1 MRDFLK
7 HIKWK
12 TLLARTGIVIGVTV
26 LMAVFALFSVLLI
39 INYGP
44 SRRAHKVFVK
54 SVRETSAIGFL
65 GDWFTTKEE
74 LASIIAENSIEE
86 ITDITDA
93 NLIHIPTKAPDV
105 SEAPREPQRIV
116 EYLENGEQKVV
127 TRASDG
133 HIYDNLVLDEDGIII
148 CEVSGSTYFGHMMII
163 ADPSRVFVG
172 VCKNVGN
179 PNAGG
184 QKVSQI
190 MERYGAVAATNA
202 GGFEDPNGQGT
213 GTIPL
218 GFCYSEGR
226 RVHDGGAG
234 LLIGFDKNNVLVV
247 GNMTTAKADEIGI
260 RDAVTF
266 GPALIV
272 NGNPANISGTSGG
285 LNPRTAIGQREDGAV
300 LLLCIDGRQA
310 NSLGATYADLIEI
323 FIDFGAV
330 NAANLDG
337 GSSALMMYKG
347 KDVSSRS
354 NLISDRY
361 LPTTILVRGLE

>member
-1 MRDFLK
+1 MK
-7 HIKWK
+7 KSVIKK
-12 TLLARTGIVIGVTV
+12 TAARIGIVVGITV
-26 LMAVFALFSVLLI
+26 LFLVGALFSVLLI

-44 SRRAHKVFVK
+44 SERAHRLFVK

-65 GDWFTTKEE
+65 ANWFTTDEE
-74 LASIIAENSIEE
+74 LEQILKGNTVEDIQ
-86 ITDITDA
+86 DITDVS
-93 NLIHIPTKAPDV
+93 LVHIPTQAPEGPTKPV
-105 SEAPREPQRIV
+105 EPERII
-116 EYLENGEQKVV
+116 EYLEDGTEKVV

-133 HIYDNLVLDEDGIII
+133 HIYEHLVSDEDGIII
-148 CEVSGSTYFGHMMII
+148 CEVFGSTYRGHMMII

-172 VCKNVGN
+172 VCKNIGKAD
-179 PNAGG
+179 AGG

-190 MERYGAVAATNA
+190 MERYGAIAATNA
-202 GGFEDPNGQGT
+202 GGFDDPNGQGS

-218 GFCYSEGR
+218 GFVYSEGK
-226 RVHDGGAG
+226 RVYSGGTD

-247 GNMTTAKADEIGI
+247 GNMSTAKADEIGI

-266 GPALIV
+266 RPALIV
-272 NGNPANISGTSGG
+272 NGQPAQISGTGGG
-285 LNPRTAIGQREDGAV
+285 LNPRTAIGQRADGAV
-300 LLLCIDGRQA
+300 LLLCVDGRQA

-323 FIDFGAV
+323 FLDFEAV

-361 LPTTILVRGLE
+361 LPTTILVR